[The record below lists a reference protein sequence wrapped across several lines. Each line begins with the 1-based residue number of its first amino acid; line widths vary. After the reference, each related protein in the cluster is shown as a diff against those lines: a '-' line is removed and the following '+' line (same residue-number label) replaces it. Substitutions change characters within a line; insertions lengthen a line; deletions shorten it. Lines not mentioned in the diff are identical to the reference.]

1 MDEVLSLGYNEVSGL
16 TIAQRAGYTLALA
29 HLRGYA
35 LPVDRLPCLLLGGP
49 EPAGVVREAISG
61 QSRIILR
68 DGLACLRGSE
78 GLLHATQER
87 LSSHPGLEGSFAR
100 LARSYARELVGALP
114 TVECVAVAGS
124 LSSGG
129 LCSGDDIDFNLFV
142 RDGSKFLSYLASL
155 MLAGRYG
162 LGAARGGNGN
172 GSLGGAGAAAASH
185 PMPLPLITK
194 RICIN
199 VIWERAEARPFARRD
214 AALAF
219 EILNSRPIHNSRY
232 FDEVVARN
240 RWLLSYFPQ
249 IAARHP
255 AEELAPPGNGRLV
268 SGVLGGLARAGLGEG
283 LSRRA
288 VGMLHSLVAGYR
300 EAYPE
305 SRACARRKE
314 LLKHPYGLL
323 ELPGTPWRGR
333 EA

>member
-1 MDEVLSLGYNEVSGL
+1 LPLARLSSLLIGGAVPPADIARAVS
-16 TIAQRAGYTLALA
+16 T
-29 HLRGYA
+29 
-35 LPVDRLPCLLLGGP
+35 
-49 EPAGVVREAISG
+49 E
-61 QSRIILR
+61 SRIRIHG
-68 DGLACLRGSE
+68 GLAFLRGSE
-78 GLLHATQER
+78 GLLPATRAR
-87 LSSHPGLEGSFAR
+87 LASHPGLEPTFDR
-100 LARSYARELVGALP
+100 LAQCYARALVDTVP

-162 LGAARGGNGN
+162 LGTGRGGNGN
-172 GSLGGAGAAAASH
+172 GGPVGAGATAASH
-185 PMPLPLITK
+185 PMPLPLVTK

-249 IAARHP
+249 IADRPH
-255 AEELAPPGNGRLV
+255 AEELAPPGNGRLL

-323 ELPGTPWRGR
+323 ELPKTPWRGR